1 MLTKQYALEEVTYIR
16 TENKVW
22 VRGNTDKRSLVLMT
36 S

>member
-22 VRGNTDKRSLVLMT
+22 VQGITDERSLVLMT